1 MGLKEQVAFR
11 LVAFIPMLFI
21 LITVI
26 FFALRVI
33 PGDPA
38 RAIVGESASEEYV
51 QQVRHSLGLDR
62 PILEQYV
69 EYMTNLFQGNLG
81 KSIVY
86 FNYVDVAAIISQKF
100 KTTIQLASIAWVLS
114 LLFGVTTGVYS
125 SIREGKAADY
135 IMRIVSLF
143 LYAIPAFVLGIV
155 LQLVFG
161 AYLRILP
168 VYGTL
173 DEAYRPFLKSTTGFV
188 LIDTLIAGQLSAF
201 VNALSHF
208 LLPALVLAASS
219 LAYTSRLT
227 RSEMLKALKRTYCLV
242 AEAKGLN
249 EGTIAFRHALRNA
262 FLPIITL
269 SGLQAISLFTG
280 SILVE
285 SIFSLDGLGS
295 LIVSAANQREYMLL
309 QGSLTIFA
317 IISLTFGLL
326 IDVIYYFI
334 DPRLRY

>member
-1 MGLKEQVAFR
+1 MGLKEHIAFR
-11 LVAFIPMLFI
+11 LIALIPMLII
-21 LITVI
+21 LISAI

-38 RAIVGESASEEYV
+38 RAIVGDSASEEYV

-69 EYMTNLFQGNLG
+69 EYMTNLFRGNLG

-86 FNYVDVAAIISQKF
+86 FNYIDVSAIISQKARV
-100 KTTIQLASIAWVLS
+100 TIQLATIAWLLS
-114 LLFGVTTGVYS
+114 IVMGVSAGVYAS
-125 SIREGKAADY
+125 MKEGKPADY
-135 IMRIVSLF
+135 IMRVISLF
-143 LYAIPAFVLGIV
+143 LYAIPVFVLGIV

-161 AYLRILP
+161 AYFRILP

-173 DEAYRPFLKSTTGFV
+173 DESYRAYIRNVTGFV
-188 LIDTLIAGQLSAF
+188 LIDTLLAGDPLAF
-201 VNALSHF
+201 ANAFSHF
-208 LLPALVLAASS
+208 VLPALVLAASA

-227 RSEMLKALKRTYCLV
+227 RSEMLKSLRRTYCLV

-249 EGTIAFRHALRNA
+249 ERSIALKHALRNA
-262 FLPIITL
+262 LLPIVTL

-280 SILVE
+280 SVIVE
-285 SIFSLDGLGS
+285 TIFSLDGLGS

-309 QGSLTIFA
+309 QGSLTVFA
-317 IISLTFGLL
+317 MISLVFGLI
-326 IDVIYYFI
+326 IDIAYYFI